1 MCVGVC
7 VGVGVLCVS
16 VCSCERKRERER
28 ERERKQN
35 GRSRLPP
42 RRRHYQGIP
51 RGGVFRYPSRPQ
63 NKCCKFYRFHLAGDV
78 TQKSISEPQTLTPE
92 GVNNFWAQDSSQG
105 LQHHV
110 LWRAAFNVWPRVTVN
125 EKKKKHTHHSKN
137 ANERNHFFQNILNLF
152 EIILNLLILVLMAH
166 TQYQTRIPIHAPT
179 PTQHPNITPST
190 PFPKGARIKKK
201 TPNLLIHPTFHQSQD
216 HQSQDSK

>member
-1 MCVGVC
+1 MCVLVC
-7 VGVGVLCVS
+7 VCGCGSFVRVCVFLRTQ
-16 VCSCERKRERER
+16 ERERER

-125 EKKKKHTHHSKN
+125 ERKKK
-137 ANERNHFFQNILNLF
+137 
-152 EIILNLLILVLMAH
+152 AH
-166 TQYQTRIPIHAPT
+166 TTQKTRMNETTSFKIY
-179 PTQHPNITPST
+179 ST
-190 PFPKGARIKKK
+190 FLK
-201 TPNLLIHPTFHQSQD
+201 LYSTF
-216 HQSQDSK
+216 